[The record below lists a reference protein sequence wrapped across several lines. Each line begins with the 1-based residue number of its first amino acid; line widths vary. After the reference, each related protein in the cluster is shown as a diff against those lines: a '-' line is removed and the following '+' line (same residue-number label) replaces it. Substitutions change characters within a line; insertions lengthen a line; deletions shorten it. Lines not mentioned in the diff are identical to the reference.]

1 MKFKHLLLLITLFI
15 SSATQAQ
22 LFQDQLEKE
31 DLIARLPFAKKMRV
45 AEGLYKVNSY
55 DNAAKYFS
63 QLKKEQPRNPYLALM
78 LAECARKNRDY
89 PPAAHYFNE
98 AYNLAPALYPMAPY
112 HEADML
118 KSCGKYQEAIDRIDF
133 FLTSTKIKDKKIKAM
148 ATRLKDGAKM
158 ALQSIQT
165 PEPVYV
171 KNAGPNVNTVATE
184 GSPMPLGDTALLF
197 STMNINQIIDVD
209 KIRRAEY
216 VSRLMWSPKEYDRT
230 KIKDTFEV
238 SMPFTDGRFNNNKFD
253 ISNGS
258 WSPGRERFYFSQ
270 CKVEDSG
277 KVICKVWVAKWDT
290 SRGIWGIPD
299 QRGLEFVNDVDG
311 SISSDNTN
319 PMVCMVGKKEVL
331 FFSSN
336 RKGQSAGGYDI
347 WYSVYDPKQKTYRR
361 PQNCGKKINT
371 NRDEKTPWY
380 DSKKN
385 TLYFASNGIQ
395 NVGGFDIFAA
405 VGGPTRYSSVKNIGF
420 PYNSPADDFGY
431 IEDMNAKGN
440 AYIVSNR
447 LGTTYIKN
455 PTCCDDIFRVIKTP
469 DLAVRGNVYDEATNE
484 LLGKVV
490 IKMSDDADNKVL
502 DTFMSASGNY
512 RFNAT
517 MGKNY
522 TISADKEG
530 YTSSSAAYSTA
541 SITAIDPD
549 VEGVVDI
556 YMRKIVKGDEVL
568 TVSNVF
574 YDFDRGQ
581 FQPKSY
587 VALDSL
593 AGFMSNNPS
602 ISVEVYSNTDG
613 KGDDKYND
621 ELSVLRAQEVI
632 NYLSGKGID
641 KARMTARPQG
651 KRVKAMAEGGSNDAD
666 SRAMNRRT
674 YFRII
679 GDVPGK
685 RIQYDDNRPEYID
698 KSTKSRRDAN
708 LDVKENDEA
717 DQGVIPAE
725 AQPR

>member
-15 SSATQAQ
+15 SSVTQAQ

-31 DLIARLPFAKKMRV
+31 DLIARLPFAKKLII
-45 AEGLYKVNSY
+45 AQGLYRQGSY
-55 DNAAKYFS
+55 ENATKYFN
-63 QLKKEQPRNPYLALM
+63 QLKKEQPRNPQITLM
-78 LAECARKNRDY
+78 IAQCARKSRDY
-89 PPAAHYFNE
+89 PPAAYFFRE
-98 AYNLAPALYPMAPY
+98 AYDLAPALYPMAPFW
-112 HEADML
+112 EADML
-118 KSCGKYQEAIDRIDF
+118 KSCGRYQEASDRIDF
-133 FLTSTKIKDKKIKAM
+133 FLANTKIKDKKIKAM
-148 ATRLKDGAKM
+148 ATRLKEGAVTAM
-158 ALQSIQT
+158 LSIQS

-184 GSPMPLGDTALLF
+184 GAPMPLGDTALLF
-197 STMNINQIIDVD
+197 STMKINEIIDVKKVARED
-209 KIRRAEY
+209 Y
-216 VSRLMWSPKEYDRT
+216 VSRLMWAPKEFDRT

-238 SMPFTDGRFNNNKFD
+238 AMPFKDGKFNDGKFF
-253 ISNGS
+253 ITNGS
-258 WSPGRERFYFSQ
+258 WSPGRDRFYFSQ
-270 CKVEDSG
+270 CKVEDSSE
-277 KVICKVWVAKWDT
+277 VICKVWVATWDSAHAMWKNPT
-290 SRGIWGIPD
+290 RD
-299 QRGLEFVNDVDG
+299 GLDFVNDEG
-311 SISSDNTN
+311 LKSDNTN

-385 TLYFASNGIQ
+385 TLYFASNGLK
-395 NVGGFDIFAA
+395 NFGGLDIFAA

-440 AYIVSNR
+440 AYVVSNR
-447 LGTTYIKN
+447 IGTTFVKN

-469 DLAVRGNVYDEATNE
+469 DLGVKGNVYDEATNE
-484 LLGKVV
+484 LLSKVV
-490 IKMSDDADNKVL
+490 IKMSDDATSKVL
-502 DTFMSASGNY
+502 DTFMSANGNY
-512 RFNAT
+512 RFIAS

-522 TISADKEG
+522 TLSADKEG
-530 YTSSSAAYSTA
+530 YTSSNASYSTA
-541 SITAIDPD
+541 NITAMDPD
-549 VEGVVDI
+549 NDGIVDI
-556 YMRKIVKGDEVL
+556 YMRKIVKGDDVF

-574 YDFDRGQ
+574 YDFNIQ
-581 FQPKSY
+581 KFQPKSY

-613 KGDDKYND
+613 LGKDQYND
-621 ELSVLRAQEVI
+621 ELSVQRAQVVI
-632 NYLSGKGID
+632 DYLAGKGID

-651 KRVKAMAEGGSNDAD
+651 KRVKAMAEGGSNDAE

-679 GDVPGK
+679 GDIPGK

-698 KSTKSRRDAN
+698 KSTKSKRDAN

-725 AQPR
+725 ASQK